1 MFEHYR
7 KQKPSILGRIVNFDE
22 FLTTRILKVVYLA
35 GAALI
40 ALGAVA
46 MGGLTSLLG
55 LFTALSNDSA
65 EGALASLFFLGL
77 SIGGGLIGLL
87 LWRVFC
93 EIVIVVFKINENLQA
108 VKDLGSAPHA
118 KGTDGGTSGF

>member
-1 MFEHYR
+1 MFETYQT
-7 KQKPSILGRIVNFDE
+7 QKRSTLGRIINFDE
-22 FLTTRILKVVYLA
+22 FLTTRILKVIYLV

-46 MGGLTSLLG
+46 MGGLTSLVG
-55 LFTALSNDSA
+55 LYTALSNDSI
-65 EGALASLFFLGL
+65 EGALASLFFLAL
-77 SIGGGLIGLL
+77 SFGGGLIGLL

-108 VKDLGSAPHA
+108 IRDIGSAPYA
-118 KGTDGGTSGF
+118 KGAGGGTSG